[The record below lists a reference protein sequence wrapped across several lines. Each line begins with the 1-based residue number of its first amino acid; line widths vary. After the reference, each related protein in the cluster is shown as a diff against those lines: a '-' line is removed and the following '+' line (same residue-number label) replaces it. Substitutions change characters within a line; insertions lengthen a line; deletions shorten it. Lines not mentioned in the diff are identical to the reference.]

1 MISFQFANTKDNSDI
16 HVTICFSFHENSHLT
31 RICWLLALAL
41 PAHALASVAADGGGV
56 RLPARV
62 LADGASAVVIVAVA
76 LACLPD
82 EAFVALTYTA
92 HGGAVPTACLRVYNV
107 ALQIIG
113 VHLQMHIRILHYLI
127 LKFIDNSPFLI
138 RTRTCPSNAD
148 LITWLSTAALAV
160 HSQVDLQRPLT
171 AHRVHF
177 DDRIPIFLVVW
188 AFEGLS
194 KCSIYFPQSLPYLTF
209 LPVLLKTNK
218 LKLPTYNASIS
229 PYRDLHLELDLV
241 PDIESL
247 ARGSLLHLPVLALA
261 EETH

>member
-1 MISFQFANTKDNSDI
+1 
-16 HVTICFSFHENSHLT
+16 
-31 RICWLLALAL
+31 
-41 PAHALASVAADGGGV
+41 
-56 RLPARV
+56 
-62 LADGASAVVIVAVA
+62 
-76 LACLPD
+76 
-82 EAFVALTYTA
+82 
-92 HGGAVPTACLRVYNV
+92 
-107 ALQIIG
+107 
-113 VHLQMHIRILHYLI
+113 MHIRILHSI
-127 LKFIDNSPFLI
+127 LFWFIDNSPFLI

-160 HSQVDLQRPLT
+160 HCQVDLQRPLT

-218 LKLPTYNASIS
+218 LKLPTYNASTS

-261 EETH
+261 EETHWHVAVVVSLCQFHLAYDVLLVNERLTDSINSFHWHNMWHRK